1 MNPASNEV
9 KERRVDDPWRA
20 EVTERMDSLDT
31 QLAAV
36 KKNTDEIVEFF
47 EAGKGFFS
55 VVRVVGTVAK
65 WVTTVAAALVVMWA
79 LAKYGV
85 SSAIE
90 DMRK

>member
-1 MNPASNEV
+1 MRGFARVSVAVPVARPAAT
-9 KERRVDDPWRA
+9 R
-20 EVTERMDSLDT
+20 
-31 QLAAV
+31 
-36 KKNTDEIVEFF
+36 KNTDEIVEFF